1 MLNYNIF
8 LFVVFITN
16 ILQSITGF
24 AGTMLAM
31 PISIL
36 LIGIEPSKAILN
48 FVGMLASLWIVI
60 RNKNDISYKELIK
73 IIIYMGIGILIGGL
87 ISLKISSNILLKIYG
102 IIIIL
107 ITLKKMLLKN
117 EITLSEWILKCI
129 LLIAGIIHGIFISGG
144 SFLVIYAAIKLKNK
158 SEFRATL
165 SAVWVILNF
174 FLMLT
179 HIYLGYFK
187 NISLSLNLLAIL
199 FMFVG
204 VIIGSII
211 HKKIE
216 QKIFLKITY
225 ILLLISG
232 ILVLR

>member
-1 MLNYNIF
+1 
-8 LFVVFITN
+8 
-16 ILQSITGF
+16 
-24 AGTMLAM
+24 M
-31 PISIL
+31 PVSIL
-36 LIGIEPSKAILN
+36 LIGMESSKAILN

-60 RNKNDISYKELIK
+60 RNKNNISYKELIK

-87 ISLKISSNILLKIYG
+87 ISLKVSSDILLKIYG
-102 IIIIL
+102 IVIII
-107 ITLKKMLLKN
+107 ITLRKMLLKK
-117 EITLSEWILKCI
+117 EKILPEWILRCI

-144 SFLVIYAAIKLKNK
+144 SFLVIYAVIKLKNK

-179 HIYLGYFK
+179 HIHLGYFK
-187 NISLSLNLLAIL
+187 NISLSLNLLATL

-204 VIIGSII
+204 VIIGNII

-216 QKIFLKITY
+216 QEIFLKITY
-225 ILLLISG
+225 VLLLISG
-232 ILVLR
+232 VLVLR